1 MDKFL
6 KKPDPNDSPLRKLVH
21 FCFRNVFGLIA
32 IFILVLSSWIF
43 YYTTTPKV
51 YQMKTLLQF
60 NTSSQSNLFNYEKL
74 MLGDTRAVNLDEKSR
89 LYTSRGNILELIKK
103 LKLNFYINNQMFNL
117 DNAKYF
123 DDIQYSSN
131 FDSTGDEDLA
141 FKVELKNNSYDVLD
155 ISENVL
161 LRDANYNKTENLGFG
176 NLLISRKIK
185 PSFDNQIITLNIFE
199 PERLVALVTQMIIVQ
214 TYTTRFIFGGSLL
227 EVNTLN
233 TDPSLGINI
242 LNTLNDIYVRRS
254 IEENSEQADA
264 SLQFLQERTDEVKN
278 LLSESQKRLN
288 IFQEE
293 NSLFEPGKDGMELL
307 VKIRELDARIYDLS
321 IEEVEIISKY
331 SQESII
337 FKNFNNKKNILVNE
351 RDALVNQISLLP
363 RKQQDFINFTREVE
377 INSKILEGLIN
388 RSLEFSIIRAST
400 LSDVRIVDKAYKGSV
415 VSPTLFGSMI
425 IFIGLGIFICL
436 TYILIRMR
444 LSDKFKLPFEAEQ
457 VSYENP
463 LLGVIP
469 NFDSLGIST
478 EKVEDGTGKEA
489 IRSLITNIKML
500 EKNQV
505 IMVTGPLKGV
515 GKSFISNILSNEL
528 NAIGSKIAILDC
540 DFRQGDQH
548 KNFNANKITLDEFV
562 TAHKNIEK
570 YKIKDDL
577 YFIPRPN
584 KSSAFA
590 LGVFESKGFAEM
602 LSDLKVRFDY
612 VIIDTPPV
620 LPVSDSLSIS
630 KQSDISLVV
639 VRHDETRPRE
649 LKECLAL
656 FNLSGISSTF
666 LVYNGYKKPLG
677 YYGYD
682 YYAYRYY
689 SDSYDYVSKD

>member
-21 FCFRNVFGLIA
+21 FCFRNVFGLAA

-51 YQMKTLLQF
+51 YQIKTLLQF

-89 LYTSRGNILELIKK
+89 LYTSRGNILELIEK
-103 LKLNFYINNQMFNL
+103 LKLNFYIDSQMLNI
-117 DNAKYF
+117 DSAKYF
-123 DDIQYSSN
+123 DDIEYSSN
-131 FDSTGDEDLA
+131 FDSTGDQGLA
-141 FKVELKNNSYDVLD
+141 LKVELKKDSYDVLD
-155 ISENVL
+155 TSENIL
-161 LRDANYNKTENLGFG
+161 LSNAKYNKTESLGFG
-176 NLLISRKIK
+176 NLSISRKIK

-233 TDPSLGINI
+233 TDPNLGVKI
-242 LNTLNDIYVRRS
+242 LNTLNDIYVKRS

-278 LLSESQKRLN
+278 LLSESQKKLN
-288 IFQEE
+288 SFQEE

-331 SQESII
+331 SEESII
-337 FKNFNNKKNILVNE
+337 LKNFNNKKNILVNE

-425 IFIGLGIFICL
+425 VFIGIGIFICL
-436 TYILIRMR
+436 SYILIRMR
-444 LSDKFKLPFEAEQ
+444 VSDKFKLPFEAEQ

-469 NFDSLGIST
+469 NFDSLGISK

-515 GKSFISNILSNEL
+515 GKSFISNILTNEL
-528 NAIGSKIAILDC
+528 NAIGSKIVILDC

-548 KNFNANKITLDEFV
+548 KNFKTNKLKLDEFAN
-562 TAHKNIEK
+562 AHKNIEK

-577 YFIPRPN
+577 YFIPRPH
-584 KSSAFA
+584 KSSAYA
-590 LGVFESKGFAEM
+590 LGVFESQGFAEM
-602 LSDLKVRFDY
+602 MSDLKSRFDY

-630 KQSDISLVV
+630 KLSDISLVV

-689 SDSYDYVSKD
+689 SDSYDYVNKD

>member
-6 KKPDPNDSPLRKLVH
+6 KKPDPNDSPLRKIVH
-21 FCFRNVFGLIA
+21 FCFRNVFGLMT

-51 YQMKTLLQF
+51 YQIKSLLQF

-89 LYTSRGNILELIKK
+89 LYTSRGNILELIKT
-103 LKLNFYINNQMFNL
+103 LKINYYINNEMFDL
-117 DNAKYF
+117 GSAKYF
-123 DDIQYSSN
+123 DDIEYTPN
-131 FDSTGDEDLA
+131 FDTNEEDSLV
-141 FKVELKNNSYDVLD
+141 FKVELKNDSYDVFD
-155 ISENVL
+155 ISGNL
-161 LRDANYNKTENLGFG
+161 LQSDINYNNTENLGFG

-185 PSFDNQIITLNIFE
+185 PSFTNEIVTLNIFE
-199 PERLVALVTQMIIVQ
+199 PARLVSLVTQMILVQ

-233 TDPSLGINI
+233 TNPDLAIRI
-242 LNTLNDIYVRRS
+242 LDTLNAIYTRRS

-264 SLQFLQERTDEVKN
+264 SLQFLQERTDEVKS
-278 LLSESQKRLN
+278 LLTNSQRQLN
-288 IFQEE
+288 EFQEE

-321 IEEVEIISKY
+321 IEEVEIISRY
-331 SQESII
+331 SEESII
-337 FKNFNNKKNILVNE
+337 LQNFNNKKNILVNE

-363 RKQQDFINFTREVE
+363 RKQQDFINFTRDVE

-400 LSDVRIVDKAYKGSV
+400 LSDVRIVDNAYKGGI

-425 IFIGLGIFICL
+425 IFIGIGIFICL
-436 TYILIRMR
+436 SYILIRMR

-469 NFDSLGIST
+469 NFDSLGISK

-500 EKNQV
+500 EQNQV

-528 NAIGSKIAILDC
+528 NAIGSKIVILDC

-548 KNFNANKITLDEFV
+548 KNFKESKIKLDEFIN
-562 TAHKNIEK
+562 AHKNIEK

-577 YFIPRPN
+577 YFLPRPH
-584 KSSAFA
+584 KSSAYA
-590 LGVFESKGFAEM
+590 LGVFESQGFAEM
-602 LSDLKVRFDY
+602 ISDLKTRFDY

-630 KQSDISLVV
+630 KLSDISLVV

-666 LVYNGYKKPLG
+666 LVYNGYKKPMG